1 MAEKIIIIDG
11 TITSYGYSK
20 QFVRNELAGNSKNA
34 VTVKISSL
42 GGSVDEALSIYD
54 QFIEHGNV
62 TAELSAF
69 VASAATLISLGAKTV
84 RMNENSFYLI
94 HKAMNWV
101 DAWGAMNEDEIEAL
115 ITKLED
121 TKQYLA
127 KVTLQLAKM
136 YVKKTGKTLDEITAL
151 MKQQTW
157 LNAEEAKA
165 WGFVDEVYVPSV
177 AINYFENHQMV
188 AMITSNGFPQLPRK
202 TNPTIL
208 EIQNVNEDSFFEKI
222 WNRIVNQQREVK
234 IKNTVIMVKQFSHLN
249 NVLSV
254 EALESTNEG
263 VFLNEG
269 QLQSVEER
277 LELNQQLVVE
287 RDGAISERDTAT
299 ATLGTAQSEIATAQA
314 TIAKAY
320 DPFNAI
326 DPTVASA
333 ATPEA
338 KAEAVRTLL
347 AARPAVAPIG
357 NLGTQ
362 DEIVTDPE
370 VDWEAIN
377 NLEHNKLVDANS

>member
-11 TITSYGYSK
+11 PLGAYGYSK
-20 QFVRNELAGNSKNA
+20 QFVRNELTGNSKNA
-34 VTVKISSL
+34 VTAKISSL
-42 GGSVDEALSIYD
+42 GGSVDDALSIYD

-101 DAWGAMNEDEIEAL
+101 DEWGAMNEDEIEIL
-115 ITKLED
+115 IAKLEA
-121 TKQYLA
+121 TKQDLA

-136 YVKKTGKTLDEITAL
+136 YVKKTGKTLDEITSL

-157 LNAEEAKA
+157 LNAEEAKT
-165 WGFVDEVYVPSV
+165 WGFVDEVFVPSV
-177 AINYFENHQMV
+177 AVNYFENHQMV
-188 AMITSNGFPQLPRK
+188 AMITSNGFPQLPR
-202 TNPTIL
+202 NPNPSKP
-208 EIQNVNEDSFFEKI
+208 EIQNINEDSFFEKI
-222 WNRIVNQQREVK
+222 LNRIVNHQREVK

-269 QLQSVEER
+269 QLQSVDER

-347 AARPAVAPIG
+347 AARPATAPIG
-357 NLGTQ
+357 NLGTK

-370 VDWEAIN
+370 VDWVAIN

>member
-1 MAEKIIIIDG
+1 MVEKIIIIDG

-101 DAWGAMNEDEIEAL
+101 DEWGAMNEDEIEAL

-165 WGFVDEVYVPSV
+165 WGFVDEVYVPAV

-338 KAEAVRTLL
+338 KAEAVRILL

-357 NLGTQ
+357 NLGTK

-370 VDWEAIN
+370 VDWVAIN